1 MPEVNRRAVT
11 PLGAALG
18 RLPSGIFILTTRLDS
33 MATGMLSSW
42 VQQAAFEPPMLTAAV
57 AKGRPIEQAILD
69 SGRFTLNQVAR
80 GQKAL
85 LRHFGRGFPPGAEAF
100 DGIAIAQ
107 DLADGGPVLAEAL
120 AWLDAEVVKD
130 FEAGDHRLFLARVL
144 DGALLDESAEPML
157 HVRRHGFHY

>member
-1 MPEVNRRAVT
+1 MPEVNRRADMA
-11 PLGAALG
+11 LGAALG
-18 RLPSGIFILTTRLDS
+18 RLPSGIFILTTRLGPT
-33 MATGMLSSW
+33 ATGMLSSW

-57 AKGRPIEQAILD
+57 AKGRPVEQAILE

-85 LRHFGRGFPPGAEAF
+85 LRHFGRGFPPGVEAF
-100 DGIAIAQ
+100 DGIAIAHESAGGPI
-107 DLADGGPVLAEAL
+107 LADAL
-120 AWLDAEVVKD
+120 AWLDAEVVTD

-144 DGALLDESAEPML
+144 DGALLNESAEPML